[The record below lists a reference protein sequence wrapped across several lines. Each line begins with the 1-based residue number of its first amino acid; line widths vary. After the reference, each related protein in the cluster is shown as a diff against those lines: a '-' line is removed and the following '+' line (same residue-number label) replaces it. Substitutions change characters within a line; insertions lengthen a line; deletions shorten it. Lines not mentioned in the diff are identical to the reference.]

1 MIALLEIAAGEG
13 CEARLAE
20 ELGALLERRELPDP
34 EQIKTSFTSHVPL
47 MPTVTIK
54 LPTLGHYD
62 TLMVRT

>member
-20 ELGALLERRELPDP
+20 ELGALLERRELPDLA
-34 EQIKTSFTSHVPL
+34 QLKSSFASHVPT
-47 MPTVTIK
+47 MPMVTIT

-62 TLMVRT
+62 ALMVRA